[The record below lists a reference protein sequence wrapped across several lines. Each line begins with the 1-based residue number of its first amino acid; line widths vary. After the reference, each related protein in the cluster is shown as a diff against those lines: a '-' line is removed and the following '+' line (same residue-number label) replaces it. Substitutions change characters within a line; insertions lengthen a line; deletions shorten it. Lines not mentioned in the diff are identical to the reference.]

1 MTTLSAADIQ
11 TAAEQLYNAEKNR
24 LQIAPLTQRFAD
36 IDMDDAYAIQSAW
49 VQQKVAAGDEV
60 IGYKIGL
67 TSRVMQRAMNID
79 TPDFGVLLKSMYF
92 ANRGAIAHADF
103 TDPRIEVELAFV
115 LKKRL
120 IGENLSIEDVLDA
133 TDYVVPALELIAAR
147 SYRTDPDTGYTRTVM
162 DTIADNAA
170 NAGIIVGD
178 QHFRPDE
185 IDMRWSGAILYRN
198 DIIEETG
205 LSAAVLGHP
214 ANGICW
220 IAKRFAPHGIAL
232 EPGQI
237 LLSGSFT
244 APVIVRPGD
253 QIRADY
259 GPLGEI
265 SCHFV

>member
-1 MTTLSAADIQ
+1 DQQQVQAAAADLYR
-11 TAAEQLYNAEKNR
+11 AEISRA
-24 LQIAPLTQRFAD
+24 QITPLTQAYPGMD
-36 IDMDDAYAIQSAW
+36 LDDAYAIQSAW
-49 VQQKVAAGDEV
+49 VQRKIAKGDPV

-67 TSRVMQRAMNID
+67 TSRAMQRAMNID
-79 TPDFGVLLKSMYF
+79 TPDFGILLQSMQF
-92 ANRGAIAHADF
+92 SNRCRIVHADF

-115 LKKRL
+115 LKHRL
-120 IGENLSIEDVLDA
+120 FGDSLSIDDVLAA
-133 TDYVVPALELIAAR
+133 TDYVTPSLELIAAR
-147 SYRTDPDTGYTRTVM
+147 SFRTDPETGYTRTVM

-170 NAGIIVGD
+170 NAGIILGE
-178 QHFRPDE
+178 QRFLPDA
-185 IDMRWSGAILYRN
+185 IDMRWSGSILYRN

-205 LSAAVLGHP
+205 LAAAVLDHP

-220 IAKRFAPHGIAL
+220 IARRFAQHGIAL

-253 QIRADY
+253 RIRADY

-265 SCHFV
+265 RCEFV

>member
-1 MTTLSAADIQ
+1 MTTLTEQQIQ
-11 TAAEQLYNAEKNR
+11 TAARQLYEAEQKR
-24 LQIAPLTQRFAD
+24 VQIAPLTQAHPQM
-36 IDMDDAYAIQSAW
+36 DMEDAYAVQSAW
-49 VQQKVAAGDEV
+49 VERKVADGDPV

-79 TPDFGVLLKSMYF
+79 SPDFGVLLNSMQF
-92 ANRGAIAHADF
+92 ANGSRIPHEQF

-115 LKKRL
+115 LNKTL
-120 IGENLSIEDVLDA
+120 QGENLSIEDVLAA

-147 SYRTDPDTGYTRTVM
+147 SFRTDPDTGYTRTIM

-170 NAGIIVGD
+170 NAGIIMAD
-178 QHFRPDE
+178 RRFSPDE
-185 IDMRWSGAILYRN
+185 IDMRWCGSILYRN
-198 DIIEETG
+198 DTIEETG
-205 LSAAVLGHP
+205 LAAAVLGHP

-220 IAKRFAPHGIAL
+220 IAKRFAPHGVAL
-232 EPGQI
+232 QPGQI

-244 APVIVRPGD
+244 APVPVRSGD

-265 SCHFV
+265 NCWFV